1 VTLFWHQLKAEQL
14 IFWRNRESAVFIFI
28 FPVLLFVLLGSLYD
42 GEIDLD
48 DGVDY
53 PAADVLLAGMIGYG
67 AANTAFAG
75 LAIMLVLRREYG
87 ILKRLRSTPLP
98 AATYLVA
105 VLASGVIVFAL
116 QVATLLVL
124 GRFAY
129 DTQLPER
136 SGSLALLVLF
146 GVLAFAGLGIGAAA
160 LIRSGE
166 GASAVLN
173 VILLPMAFLSGAFG
187 SRDYPA
193 LLEALASMLPL
204 KHYIDLVYDAYLQD
218 ESLLSEPLA
227 LAVVCAWAVGGA
239 AVAAWRF
246 GWEPRER

>member
-1 VTLFWHQLKAEQL
+1 VTLLAHQLRAEQR
-14 IFWRNRESAVFIFI
+14 IFWRNRESAVFVFI

-42 GEIDLD
+42 GEIEIG
-48 DGVDY
+48 GVDY
-53 PAADVLLAGMIGYG
+53 PASDVLLAGMIGYG

-75 LAIMLVLRREYG
+75 LAISLVLRREYG

-98 AATYLVA
+98 ATTYLGA
-105 VLASGVIVFAL
+105 VLVSALIVFAL
-116 QVATLLVL
+116 QVLTLFAL
-124 GRFAY
+124 GRFVY
-129 DTQLPER
+129 DAAMPDR
-136 SGSLALLVLF
+136 IGSLLLLVVL
-146 GVLAFAGLGIGAAA
+146 GVVAFAGLGIGSAA

-193 LLEALASMLPL
+193 VLEAIANVLPL
-204 KHYIDLVYDAYLQD
+204 KYFIDLVYAVYLEGEPVWD
-218 ESLLSEPLA
+218 DPLA
-227 LAVVCAWAVGGA
+227 IAV
-239 AVAAWRF
+239 VAAWGIGGAIVGARRF